1 MSWQEEGNQVHY
13 FFWGVLVCVR
23 FDQKIGSLDWM
34 FALLLLL
41 ARVKLTYTWVC
52 TYIWMCVYPCLVCFA
67 VGGRLATPQ
76 PNTVRWK
83 HTHTHVWTTTAVC
96 AAGSFWLADGTE
108 SETTKNPK
116 KQNQSE
122 RGRRRM
128 TTNSIRGARAMPIGF
143 LDKSGWFIWI
153 WEPIMA
159 RGIKKLCK
167 ERRGGVL
174 S

>member
-1 MSWQEEGNQVHY
+1 VFKVVGCCRTKFNNNLGLMSWQEEGNQVHY

-83 HTHTHVWTTTAVC
+83 HTHTRMDNYRSVC
-96 AAGSFWLADGTE
+96 CRFFLAGGWNRIRN
-108 SETTKNPK
+108 KKKPK
-116 KQNQSE
+116 K
-122 RGRRRM
+122 
-128 TTNSIRGARAMPIGF
+128 T
-143 LDKSGWFIWI
+143 KSKWTGT
-153 WEPIMA
+153 
-159 RGIKKLCK
+159 K
-167 ERRGGVL
+167 ENDN
-174 S
+174 